1 MGVGGPRFLREDP
14 LTGVVVILM
23 LAVSCGPISQP
34 GSAPRAA
41 ANSPAMRPLESCVQT
56 SDMARE
62 VSFKSSNGEEVI
74 GAVLGD
80 GNVGV
85 TMAHGAQSDLC
96 EWLPYAKR
104 LRDMG
109 RRVLII
115 DFNLDLVGDV
125 VGAADEL
132 RREGVSRVVLVGS
145 SMGATASL
153 VAATVSAPP
162 VAGVASLSAPQQ
174 YSTMDALAASKQLT
188 VPVLYMAGRT
198 DQQRPYD
205 FPADAKTM
213 YAACPSTRKQ
223 LLILPGNDHGSDLLA
238 GNAADQARSALEKF
252 IADATA

>member
-1 MGVGGPRFLREDP
+1 MGGGGLRFLRAGP
-14 LTGVVVILM
+14 LTGVVVILT

-34 GSAPRAA
+34 GSTPRAA
-41 ANSPAMRPLESCVQT
+41 ANSPAMRPLESCVQA

-62 VSFKSSNGEEVI
+62 VSFKSPNGEDVI
-74 GAVLGD
+74 GAVIGD
-80 GNVGV
+80 GAVGV
-85 TMAHGAQSDLC
+85 TLAHSAQSDLC
-96 EWLPYAKR
+96 EWLPYAKS

-109 RRVLII
+109 RRVLIF
-115 DFNLDLVGDV
+115 DFAFDPVGDV
-125 VGAADEL
+125 AGAASEL
-132 RREGVSRVVLVGS
+132 RRQGVSKIVLVGS
-145 SMGATASL
+145 SMGGTASL
-153 VAATVSAPP
+153 VAATVVTPR
-162 VAGVASLSAPQQ
+162 VVGVASLSGPQQ

-188 VPVLYMAGRT
+188 LPVLYMAGRT